1 MREQAFQQQQAMER
15 ERQAAI
21 LARQRAEQEARDRA
35 VLEEEMRV
43 REAAR
48 MAEFQRV
55 EAIRLAGT
63 LRRVFYIDFV
73 STLYSSIVL
82 FIRRVHYRGIYEI
95 FSMKRDPHVYTL
107 RHEKF
112 HT

>member
-63 LRRVFYIDFV
+63 R
-73 STLYSSIVL
+73 
-82 FIRRVHYRGIYEI
+82 
-95 FSMKRDPHVYTL
+95 
-107 RHEKF
+107 
-112 HT
+112 